1 MLLEDDKLSQ
11 SDQAILAQVLSSLK
25 LTFDKETRKE
35 DPDWFTGLLFDLG
48 WGGYCHEPP
57 SDICVFLNSYYM

>member
-35 DPDWFTGLLFDLG
+35 DPDWFTGLFDLG
-48 WGGYCHEPP
+48 WGGYCYEPP